1 MYAMLALTL
10 QRKHNKSSQM
20 LQIIFFPVRESLTF
34 RPWQHGVQ
42 SSDGVER
49 AKRHHRSLI
58 FDSEVDVVAVATH
71 VHRQNPDQDLNIT
84 TGLRNKIPTVTVT

>member
-10 QRKHNKSSQM
+10 QRKHDKSSQM
-20 LQIIFFPVRESLTF
+20 LQINFFSVTF

-42 SSDGVER
+42 SSDSVEG

-58 FDSEVDVVAVATH
+58 FDPEVDVVAAATH

-84 TGLRNKIPTVTVT
+84 TRLINKILILTET

>member
-10 QRKHNKSSQM
+10 QRKHDKSSQCCRS
-20 LQIIFFPVRESLTF
+20 IFSVTF

-58 FDSEVDVVAVATH
+58 FDPEVDVVAVATH

-84 TGLRNKIPTVTVT
+84 TGLRNKIPS

>member
-1 MYAMLALTL
+1 MYAMFALTL
-10 QRKHNKSSQM
+10 QIKHDKSSQM
-20 LQIIFFPVRESLTF
+20 LQINFFSVTF

-58 FDSEVDVVAVATH
+58 FDPEVDVVAAATH

-84 TGLRNKIPTVTVT
+84 TGLRNKILS